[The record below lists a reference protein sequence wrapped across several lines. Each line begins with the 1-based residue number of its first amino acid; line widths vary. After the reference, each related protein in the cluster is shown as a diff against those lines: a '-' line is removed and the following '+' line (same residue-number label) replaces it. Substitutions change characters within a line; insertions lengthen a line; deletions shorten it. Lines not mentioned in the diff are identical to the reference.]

1 VTLLPL
7 HRPTP
12 LQRRSRTLRALVVS
26 VVLGATCVAPA
37 TAFADGDAVISD
49 CAQDSQLSKNYTQA
63 EYKDALANIP
73 TDVDEYTDCRDVIRR
88 AQLKAAGAGG
98 SGTGDGGGSSAGGVG
113 GTGGTGTGGGGTGAT
128 GDAGGGNGLNDV
140 DTAIAAASPQ
150 ERDALTKAIGGST
163 PVTVGG
169 RELSPSALT
178 RGDLSSSTSIPGPL
192 LAVLI
197 LLALGTVAALTPT
210 LRTVVRSRRHGPL
223 A

>member
-1 VTLLPL
+1 VTSLHP

-12 LQRRSRTLRALVVS
+12 STRRVPTLRALIIS
-26 VVLGATCVAPA
+26 AVLAVGCALPA
-37 TAFADGDAVISD
+37 TALADGDAVISD
-49 CAQDSQLSKNYTQA
+49 CALDSKLDKSYSQA

-88 AQLKAAGAGG
+88 AQLGAAGGGTGNGG
-98 SGTGDGGGSSAGGVG
+98 SDAGSGGGVG
-113 GTGGTGTGGGGTGAT
+113 GTGSTGGTAGGAPGA
-128 GDAGGGNGLNDV
+128 DAAGGGGNGLDDV
-140 DTAIAAASPQ
+140 DNAIAAATAA
-150 ERDALTKAIGGST
+150 ERDALTKAIAGSS

-169 RELSPSALT
+169 RDLSPSALS
-178 RGDLSSSTSIPGPL
+178 RGDLSSATSIPGPL

-210 LRTVVRSRRHGPL
+210 LRTVVRTRRHGPL